1 MYTYFIRDDMTGM
14 YLIGRTKLGA
24 PEPTCVWGNRRADM
38 MTFES
43 AFEARRVAAEIGG
56 NAVSVYRIN
65 IRLRTETRL
74 KTGQNR
80 EAMKR

>member
-1 MYTYFIRDDMTGM
+1 MYTYYIRDDVTGM

-24 PEPTCVWGNRRADM
+24 SVPTCVWGNRRADM
-38 MTFES
+38 MTFEN
-43 AFEARRVAAEIGG
+43 AAEARKVAAEIGD

-65 IRLRTETRL
+65 IRLRTEIRL
-74 KTGQNR
+74 KTGQNL